1 MVIPPIHRVRQQT
14 SFAALGSLASTSLL
28 VCLFGTLSSVGCDQ
42 PPSRPH
48 DSPAL
53 GDTKRAALFDDQV
66 WITTSK
72 DSVELVERIVGAA
85 TPLHK
90 LRHQRA
96 ERDEVAILVP
106 RAYLPDISEAQHEE
120 HHRCGGFMQQDSEAD
135 ALATLHAEQA
145 PPVYAPSYTLD
156 NQATVEKLLPE
167 AKEPNVLATV
177 QKLSSYRTRFHTST
191 TGEEAAMYIRDT
203 WQLIGK
209 GRDDIKVELVD
220 HQKTPQPSI
229 KMTIRGTS
237 MPDQLVVLGGHM
249 DSISGRGNNT
259 ALAPGADD
267 NASGIAALT
276 EIARV
281 AIELDYRPARTVV
294 FYGYAAEEIG
304 LVGSAEIAARAKADK
319 LDVYGVMQLDMTNYT
334 TAKTPY
340 IGVVTDFTD
349 ATLNTFSTKL
359 IDQYLHIPYKK
370 FECGYGC
377 SDHASW
383 TKNGY
388 PATAPHEADMEEAN
402 DSIHTT
408 NDTLAL
414 SKNSVAHTMHFVRFG
429 LSFMGELAKGEL
441 KAPEPV
447 CSASKPCPSGERCE
461 NDACVP
467 DVSADEPDA
476 ATPNGFGDPPA
487 SPACSASKACA
498 SGSTCVGGTC
508 VVPTGSAGARDAGR
522 ASRDGSVAD
531 AGSNKPTVRSDSD
544 PSTADDDDESAADE
558 DEARTPA
565 AARESG
571 CTVSSAGGL
580 PSGASLPWLVA
591 GALVLGRRRTQRKG

>member
-1 MVIPPIHRVRQQT
+1 M
-14 SFAALGSLASTSLL
+14 A
-28 VCLFGTLSSVGCDQ
+28 DE
-42 PPSRPH
+42 
-48 DSPAL
+48 
-53 GDTKRAALFDDQV
+53 KRASLFDDQV

-72 DSVELVERIVGAA
+72 DSVELVERIVGST
-85 TPLHK
+85 TPLRK
-90 LRHQRA
+90 LQHQRA
-96 ERDEVAILVP
+96 ARDEIAILVP

-120 HHRCGGFMQQDSEAD
+120 HHRCGGFIQQESEAE
-135 ALATLHAEQA
+135 ALATLHAENT
-145 PPVYAPSYTLD
+145 PPVYAPSYTID

-167 AKEPNVLATV
+167 VKEPDVLATV
-177 QKLSSYRTRFHTST
+177 QKLSSFRTRFHTSP

-229 KMTIRGTS
+229 QMTIRGTS

-259 ALAPGADD
+259 AVAPGADD

-276 EIARV
+276 EIARAAV
-281 AIELDYRPARTVV
+281 ALDYRPARTVV

-340 IGVVTDFTD
+340 IGIVTDFTD

-359 IDQYLHIPYKK
+359 IDQYLHIPYKL
-370 FECGYGC
+370 FACGYGC

-383 TKNGY
+383 TKNGF
-388 PATAPHEADMEEAN
+388 PATSPHEANMEEAN
-402 DSIHTT
+402 GSIHTPS
-408 NDTLAL
+408 DTLAL

-429 LSFMGELAKGEL
+429 LAFMAELAKGEL
-441 KAPEPV
+441 KAPEPI

-467 DVSADEPDA
+467 APADAEPDPGA
-476 ATPNGFGDPPA
+476 PSGVGG
-487 SPACSASKACA
+487 ACKVTSDCA
-498 SGSTCVGGTC
+498 SGQTCFGGLCIAATATACTATKDCPSGLTCVAGSC
-508 VVPTGSAGARDAGR
+508 VDPTGSTTARDAGR
-522 ASRDGSVAD
+522 ARDASAPD
-531 AGSNKPTVRSDSD
+531 AGAKKPAVSTDRD
-544 PSTADDDDESAADE
+544 PSTADDAE
-558 DEARTPA
+558 DEAAESSDDEPNGPVPSATRDGGCSVTS
-565 AARESG
+565 ARG
-571 CTVSSAGGL
+571 
-580 PSGASLPWLVA
+580 PSGGASMLWLVA
-591 GALVLGRRRTQRKG
+591 GALVLGRRRKRALEH